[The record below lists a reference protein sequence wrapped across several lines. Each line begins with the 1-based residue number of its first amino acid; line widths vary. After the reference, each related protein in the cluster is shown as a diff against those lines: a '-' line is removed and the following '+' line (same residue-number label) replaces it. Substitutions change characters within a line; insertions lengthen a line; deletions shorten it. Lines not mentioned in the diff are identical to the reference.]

1 MKQKIQKKKQ
11 KIYSSLIRITKILS
25 DLNLPIRL
33 KLSGYKNNY
42 FLYKKIYFYV
52 FKDKKKISDKPRY
65 IYLNEI
71 GKVMIKEIEN
81 LDNINKVVYFIS
93 NDEDLRKI

>member
-1 MKQKIQKKKQ
+1 MYLKI
-11 KIYSSLIRITKILS
+11 
-25 DLNLPIRL
+25 
-33 KLSGYKNNY
+33 
-42 FLYKKIYFYV
+42 
-52 FKDKKKISDKPRY
+52 KKKISDKPRY